1 MRTCLE
7 NRLLDGIGMNRAVV
21 LEADDPRR
29 ISAVL
34 APIPPPTT
42 SQLVTGEKNQDSL
55 KISVIEF
62 YFNSPTPSPL
72 HLLSTRHIVLVVQKT
87 CP

>member
-7 NRLLDGIGMNRAVV
+7 NRLLDGIDMNRAVV

-34 APIPPPTT
+34 APIPTPTT
-42 SQLVTGEKNQDSL
+42 SQLVTEKKSRFTKNICD
-55 KISVIEF
+55 
-62 YFNSPTPSPL
+62 
-72 HLLSTRHIVLVVQKT
+72 
-87 CP
+87 